1 MIEDT
6 TAPATSEPVGAP
18 VQPSVRRVDDDDDM
32 GAYWRDVKAARQAK
46 RADNRKSSPELLQEA
61 SIQYTTKN
69 GGAHLIVRTDGG
81 HVVDFWPG
89 TGLWIM
95 RGSTQRHGGVRKLIK
110 FCKPQAP
117 NAELTGRRPT

>member
-1 MIEDT
+1 MAQNT
-6 TAPATSEPVGAP
+6 PAVLGPVES
-18 VQPSVRRVDDDDDM
+18 SVGRVVDDDDM
-32 GAYWRDVKAARQAK
+32 GAFWRDVKAASQAK
-46 RADNRKSSPELLQEA
+46 RANNRKSSPELLQEA
-61 SIQYTTKN
+61 GIPFEWKN

-117 NAELTGRRPT
+117 NAGIHRAAEGRPVE